1 MAEMVLDLDTFSGE
15 PKKIKLGGKE
25 FDLSFIPFEVSLRIY
40 SLIPE
45 MEKMQEGR
53 SITVEDYDKILAVI
67 LEVLRISDESV
78 DEKWLRRQINLKR
91 FNPLLTFIF
100 SAVFDEGKKN
110 DEAEEVLTSSST
122 SGE

>member
-1 MAEMVLDLDTFSGE
+1 MAEMVLDLDAFTGE

-25 FDLSFIPFEVSLRIY
+25 FDLSFIPFEVSLKIY

-53 SITVEDYDKILAVI
+53 TITVEDYDKILATV
-67 LEVLRISDESV
+67 LEVLRISDETV
-78 DEKWLRRQINLKR
+78 DEKWLRKQINLKR
-91 FNPLLTFIF
+91 FNPLITFIF

-110 DEAEEVLTSSST
+110 ESAEVDDTSGST

>member
-1 MAEMVLDLDTFSGE
+1 MAEMVLDLDAFSVE
-15 PKKIKLGGKE
+15 PKKVKLGGKE

-53 SITVEDYDKILAVI
+53 TITNDDYDKILAV
-67 LEVLRISDESV
+67 LVEVLKISDETV

-91 FNPLLTFIF
+91 FNPLITFIF

-110 DEAEEVLTSSST
+110 ETEDVDGTSS
-122 SGE
+122 